1 MYLIERERYDELHA
15 MIARLGRQIEK
26 PMRPGRAPGIIDE
39 RVARRGDEEVLPM
52 QLSSIELRTLVA
64 AQIASGLVGQV
75 APDSPQTRI
84 DEVVQ
89 LAVRIA
95 KTLQNASI
103 KSMHEKEA
111 PP

>member
-1 MYLIERERYDELHA
+1 
-15 MIARLGRQIEK
+15 
-26 PMRPGRAPGIIDE
+26 
-39 RVARRGDEEVLPM
+39 M

-64 AQIASGLVGQV
+64 AQIASGLVSQV
-75 APDSPQTRI
+75 TPGSPQTTI

-95 KTLQNASI
+95 KTLQNAAI
-103 KSMHEKEA
+103 KSMHERDT

>member
-1 MYLIERERYDELHA
+1 MTHNENANRH
-15 MIARLGRQIEK
+15 
-26 PMRPGRAPGIIDE
+26 
-39 RVARRGDEEVLPM
+39 GDEEGKRM

-75 APDSPQTRI
+75 TPDSPQTTI

-95 KTLQNASI
+95 KTLQNAAI
-103 KSMHEKEA
+103 KSMHEKDT